1 MTKKLSS
8 SSIQHGRNDCVISIT
23 QSFAPVSI
31 ASPLSSGRQKQVMSN
46 RGGAAT
52 FALKSVG
59 ASTNRASKWEL
70 PVFGGIIS
78 SRVGDLIESS
88 GTMRQIKDFSERMID
103 SWEGKNQSDYI
114 KTELGNSQRKVAAPI
129 IDYSQNF
136 MSVSKKIRQEGP
148 KQPNKLVIPQI
159 ANGQKQPSSTRNRR
173 P

>member
-46 RGGAAT
+46 RGAT

-78 SRVGDLIESS
+78 SRVGELIESS
-88 GTMRQIKDFSERMID
+88 GTMRQLKDFSERIND

-114 KTELGNSQRKVAAPI
+114 KTEHG
-129 IDYSQNF
+129 
-136 MSVSKKIRQEGP
+136 
-148 KQPNKLVIPQI
+148 
-159 ANGQKQPSSTRNRR
+159 
-173 P
+173 